1 MCICLLCILCNVV
14 AACSSI
20 GFATGQVYDARSPKI
35 GRHFTPPPPQNKMFT
50 MHVYYSCLARNERRA
65 LRTSRGGA
73 RVN

>member
-35 GRHFTPPPPQNKMFT
+35 GRHFTPPLPKT
-50 MHVYYSCLARNERRA
+50 KCLRC
-65 LRTSRGGA
+65 LYTI
-73 RVN
+73 RV